1 MKKLFLSI
9 LVLGFLLSGSAY
21 AEEITFNCKFINWVE
36 YKPMDEIIKT
46 KKDLSPDITMD
57 KQITFE
63 KVSETEIFV
72 LKTSFIYPVI
82 KDKIEV
88 SFVDDDLIFSF
99 RENENFITY
108 FFLNR
113 VSGEFIKRVKRFDE
127 KISIFYECKKAN
139 NLI

>member
-1 MKKLFLSI
+1 MKKLFSLI
-9 LVLGFLLSGSAY
+9 LVLGFLLSGNAY

-82 KDKIEV
+82 KDKIKV

-99 RENENFITY
+99 RENENFISS

-113 VSGEFIKRVKRFDE
+113 ISGELIRRVKRFDE
-127 KISIFYECKKAN
+127 KISIFYECKKTN

>member
-1 MKKLFLSI
+1 MKKLLSI
-9 LVLGFLLSGSAY
+9 LVLGFLLSGNAY

-82 KDKIEV
+82 KDKIKV

-99 RENENFITY
+99 RENENFTTS

-113 VSGEFIKRVKRFDE
+113 VSGELIRRVKRFDE
-127 KISIFYECKKAN
+127 KISVLYDCKKAS

>member
-1 MKKLFLSI
+1 M
-9 LVLGFLLSGSAY
+9 VLGFLLSGNAY
-21 AEEITFNCKFINWVE
+21 AEEITINCKFINWVE

-82 KDKIEV
+82 KDKIKV

-99 RENENFITY
+99 RENENFISS

-113 VSGEFIKRVKRFDE
+113 ISGELIRRVKRFDE
-127 KISIFYECKKAN
+127 KISIFYECKKTN

>member
-1 MKKLFLSI
+1 MKKLPLT
-9 LVLGFLLSGSAY
+9 FLLILLLSVSSY
-21 AEEITFNCKFINWVE
+21 AEEISFNCKFINWVE

-63 KVSETEIFV
+63 KVSDSKVFV

>member
-1 MKKLFLSI
+1 MKKI
-9 LVLGFLLSGSAY
+9 LLTSLIILLISVSSY
-21 AEEITFNCKFINWVE
+21 AEEVSFNCKFINWVE

-63 KVSETEIFV
+63 KVSDSKIFV

-82 KDKIEV
+82 KDKIKV

-99 RENENFITY
+99 RENENFITT

-113 VSGEFIKRVKRFDE
+113 VSGELIRRVKRLM
-127 KISIFYECKKAN
+127 KKFLYFMTVKR
-139 NLI
+139 LII

>member
-1 MKKLFLSI
+1 MKKLPLTFI
-9 LVLGFLLSGSAY
+9 LILLLSVSAY
-21 AEEITFNCKFINWVE
+21 AEEISFNCKFINWVE

-63 KVSETEIFV
+63 KVSDSKIFV
-72 LKTSFIYPVI
+72 LKTSFIPAI

-99 RENENFITY
+99 RENENFITH

-127 KISIFYECKKAN
+127 KISVFYDCKKAN